1 MERHYGATNL
11 FGSLGYRFLGDPPGV
26 NYDNVLYGTIG
37 MSNKVGA
44 TTTLGFA
51 LDAQEAP
58 LDDASSALDLSLF
71 LTSQADA
78 KTKVTGYV
86 IKGLQDGSPDWGV
99 GLLVK
104 FTQ

>member
-1 MERHYGATNL
+1 
-11 FGSLGYRFLGDPPGV
+11 
-26 NYDNVLYGTIG
+26 